1 MCRCCFHAT
10 SSRLVV
16 KPCARAIMAR
26 QRICGDL
33 ARNTT
38 ACLNPS
44 LERPPACLA
53 PSSLDPVLL
62 LLLLLEASLLLLLL
76 PAGLAWNLL
85 ASDALPAE
93 LPLLLVLL
101 DVLAAVELPFLLL
114 PIGCCGNGCLE
125 DVAELSF

>member
-1 MCRCCFHAT
+1 
-10 SSRLVV
+10 
-16 KPCARAIMAR
+16 MAR
-26 QRICGDL
+26 QRICGDF

-44 LERPPACLA
+44 LERPSACLA
-53 PSSLDPVLL
+53 PSSLDPV

-93 LPLLLVLL
+93 LPLLLMLL
-101 DVLAAVELPFLLL
+101 DVLAAIKLPFLLL
-114 PIGCCGNGCLE
+114 PIGCSGNGCLE
-125 DVAELSF
+125 GVAGLSL